1 MKLNKF
7 VLIAALSV
15 ATASMASAVLTFRV
29 YMTGST
35 AYRGAIFN
43 TLQDAGANGFFAKLG
58 GAYVE
63 ESTYKRLFRQRLHLD
78 AVPGHGCRR

>member
-15 ATASMASAVLTFRV
+15 ATASMASAVSTFRV

-43 TLQDAGANGFFAKLG
+43 TLQDAGVNGFFAKLG
-58 GAYVE
+58 GA
-63 ESTYKRLFRQRLHLD
+63 SSRSPSFAALQP
-78 AVPGHGCRR
+78 AAPPGCSSRARGWRR